1 MTRGLA
7 VGLLAAALLFPTGA
21 QATQAELFG
30 PSIKSVSMGGASGAL
45 EDGAHPLTTH
55 AAGLGLLRHDAF
67 HLQYLG
73 GHVLL
78 SEVEGVTRLD
88 GSDEVMPK
96 VTVQPHVFAVGFA
109 KTLGPWVTAA
119 AHVQLPVPWIYFH
132 ETKDPWV
139 PYSMRYQNRVAR
151 GMGTAG
157 LSVRIPVRGAPRIG
171 GVLLEDALQ
180 GGLWLGFAL
189 SVRPRGIINVDLD
202 IIGLEGEP
210 PQVEATLNDVDL
222 AARYVIRPQVSA
234 LLDLGTFDA
243 RLEGLRVG
251 ASWSPASRTDISPIA
266 LDVEVINLA
275 ALNGLFGLVDLI
287 KAEVFL
293 GLTDMF
299 DPHQVRISAATER
312 PRFALEADVQIN
324 LWSELAASYGQVV
337 TGLNGE
343 QGSLSIDF
351 GAESGPDVYDAV
363 SGRILDD
370 NPFRDTVDASLGVE
384 LKPPGWAVAG
394 KPDPLELRVR
404 FGVRW
409 QQSAVAPSAGASGLL
424 DGHNLGGGFGLSV
437 LLPVTPGTLLQGP
450 VTIDWGLQVQRLF
463 PVGLPKTDAAIGAAA
478 VPVQYR
484 DGARWPGG
492 WVIASGLA
500 AGLSF

>member
-1 MTRGLA
+1 MSHARAGWAVLA
-7 VGLLAAALLFPTGA
+7 TLLAASPAA
-21 QATQAELFG
+21 ATQAELFG
-30 PSIKSVSMGGASGAL
+30 PSIKSASMGGASGAL
-45 EDGAHPLTTH
+45 EDGAHPLTTNS
-55 AAGLGLLRHDAF
+55 AGLGLLRHDAF

-73 GHVLL
+73 GHVFL
-78 SEVEGVTRLD
+78 SEVDGVVRRD

-96 VTVQPHVFAVGFA
+96 VTVQPHVFAIGFA
-109 KTLGPWVTAA
+109 KMLGPWVTAA

-157 LSVRIPVRGAPRIG
+157 LSVRLPVRGAPKIG
-171 GVLLEDALQ
+171 GVLLDDALQ
-180 GGLWLGFAL
+180 GGLWLGFGL

-202 IIGLEGEP
+202 IIGIEGDP

-234 LLDLGTFDA
+234 LLDFGTFDK
-243 RLEGLRVG
+243 RLEGLRLG
-251 ASWSPASRTDISPIA
+251 ASWSPASRTEISPIA

-275 ALNGLFGLVDLI
+275 ALNGLFGLVELI

-299 DPHQVRISAATER
+299 DPHQVRISMALDR
-312 PRFALEADVQIN
+312 PRFAIEADAQVN
-324 LWSELAASYGQVV
+324 LWSQLAASYGQVV

-351 GAESGPDVYDAV
+351 GGESGPDVYEAV
-363 SGRILDD
+363 SGRVLDD
-370 NPFRDTVDASLGVE
+370 NPFHDTVDANLGVE
-384 LKPPGWAVAG
+384 LRPPGWAIAG

-409 QQSAVAPSAGASGLL
+409 QQSAVSASPGASGLL
-424 DGHNLGGGFGLSV
+424 DGHNLGGGFGLGV
-437 LLPVTPGTLLQGP
+437 LLPVKPGTLLTGP

-463 PVGLPKTDAAIGAAA
+463 PVDLPKTDAGLGDVI
-478 VPVQYR
+478 VPVQYAS
-484 DGARWPGG
+484 DARWPGG
-492 WVIASGLA
+492 WVVASGLS